1 MASKIDW
8 TDSTWNPVTG
18 CTKYSAGCD
27 NCYAARMAPRLQGM
41 KNQKGKYRNGFTVTC
56 HPQELAKSSKFR
68 AGKRVFVNSMS
79 DLFHEDVPYSFIAET
94 FAAMGQSPGVTYQV
108 LTKRAERLLDL
119 APHLPWHA
127 NVWMG
132 VTIEADRYA
141 HRAEL
146 LKQTGAAV
154 KFVSLE
160 PLLGPVPSLQLE
172 GLDWFIVG
180 GETGPR
186 PRPMEDSWVLDIR
199 DRVVSAGIPL
209 FFKQWG
215 GRNNKMRGKTI
226 QGRRWEQFP

>member
-8 TDSTWNPVTG
+8 TDATWNPVTG
-18 CTKYSAGCD
+18 CTKYSPGCD
-27 NCYAARMAPRLQGM
+27 NCYAARMAPRLKGM

-56 HPQELAKSSKFR
+56 HPNELAKSSEFR

-79 DLFHEDVPYSFIAET
+79 DLFHEDVPFSFIAET
-94 FAAMGQSPGVTYQV
+94 FAAMGQSPGVAFQI
-108 LTKRAERLLDL
+108 LTKRAERMLDL
-119 APHLPWHA
+119 SPHLPWHG

-132 VTIEADRYA
+132 VTIETDQYT

-172 GLDWFIVG
+172 GLDWVIVG

-186 PRPMEDSWVLDIR
+186 PRPMEASWVFDVR
-199 DRVVSAGIPL
+199 DRVVSAGIPF

-215 GRNNKMRGKTI
+215 GRASKTRGKMI
-226 QGRRWEQFP
+226 QGRLWQQFP

>member
-1 MASKIDW
+1 MATKIDW

-18 CTKYSAGCD
+18 CTKYSQGCD

-56 HPQELAKSSKFR
+56 HPHELEKASKFS
-68 AGKRVFVNSMS
+68 AGKRVFVNSMG
-79 DLFHEDVPYSFIAET
+79 DLFHEDVPFSFIAET
-94 FAAMGQSPGVTYQV
+94 FAEIGRSPDVTFQI
-108 LTKRAERLLDL
+108 LTKRAERMLDL
-119 APHLPWHA
+119 APHLPWHG

-132 VTIEADRYA
+132 VTIEADEYA
-141 HRAEL
+141 YRAEL
-146 LKQTGAAV
+146 LKQAGAAI

-172 GLDWFIVG
+172 GLDWVIIG

-186 PRPMEDSWVLDIR
+186 PRPMEASWVQDIR
-199 DRVVSAGIPL
+199 DCAVALGIPF

-215 GRNNKMRGKTI
+215 GRNSRARGKMV
-226 QGRRWEQFP
+226 QGRLWQQFP